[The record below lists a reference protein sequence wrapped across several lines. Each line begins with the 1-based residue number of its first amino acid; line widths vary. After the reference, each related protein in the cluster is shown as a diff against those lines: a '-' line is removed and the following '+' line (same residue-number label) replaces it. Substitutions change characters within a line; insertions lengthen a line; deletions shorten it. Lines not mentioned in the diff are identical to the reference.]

1 MLLNLF
7 TVLRTPGLVDLENIS
22 QSLCFLLPEQTLSK
36 PISFTAQLVPRQL
49 PRSRQG
55 LSGLE
60 EEFPVPCSCLQ
71 SVEDEC

>member
-49 PRSRQG
+49 QRSRRQG

-71 SVEDEC
+71 SVGDG